1 MVTGPIHIIPYSST
15 LQHTSFH
22 MPIMKDQHG
31 LHQSLLPTTTTA
43 TSSSLDANEAC
54 DTNLIPL
61 SNFSILIRLLL
72 VLFIGTFSLWE
83 NFEASKGFEITII
96 NDAKH
101 TPSGQYFTLFYVSND
116 KATRIVLNT
125 SEFVENLLY
134 PNYNH
139 HYPKKVVHH
148 VTLRLAN
155 HNFTHK
161 VTNYQLQH
169 DYVIDINPLL
179 FEDFDVNY
187 AMVSLV
193 QRSMARIWLHD
204 GESSAPPT
212 LLDGL
217 VEYITMVAGFVN
229 VKDYDKVYKLPE
241 LCDQKWWEDKDPRV
255 VAHLLG
261 YFEEQQKGFIQ
272 RLNQAMKDRWED
284 QMVEDALGMPAQH
297 LCGSSYNSPKNNQP
311 SNFTGF

>member
-1 MVTGPIHIIPYSST
+1 
-15 LQHTSFH
+15 

-31 LHQSLLPTTTTA
+31 LHQPLLPTTTAAATTTTTTA
-43 TSSSLDANEAC
+43 SSSLDANEAC

-61 SNFSILIRLLL
+61 SNFSILIRLLM
-72 VLFIGTFSLWE
+72 VLFIGTLSLWA

-101 TPSGQYFTLFYVSND
+101 TPAGQYFTLFYVSND

-134 PNYNH
+134 PNNNH
-139 HYPKKVVHH
+139 YHYPKKVVHH
-148 VTLRLAN
+148 VTLRLAT

-161 VTNYQLQH
+161 VTNHQAQKKH
-169 DYVIDINPLL
+169 EYVININPLV
-179 FEDFDVNY
+179 FEDFDVNH
-187 AMVSLV
+187 AMVSSV
-193 QRSMARIWLHD
+193 QRSMARIWLYD

-217 VEYITMVAGFVN
+217 VEYVTMVAGFVH

-241 LCDQKWWEDKDPRV
+241 PCDQKWWEDKDPRV

-297 LCGSSYNSPKNNQP
+297 LCGLSYI
-311 SNFTGF
+311 

>member
-1 MVTGPIHIIPYSST
+1 
-15 LQHTSFH
+15 

-31 LHQSLLPTTTTA
+31 LHQPLLPTIITTA
-43 TSSSLDANEAC
+43 TTTTSTSSLHANEAR

-61 SNFSILIRLLL
+61 SNCSIIIRLLM
-72 VLFIGTFSLWE
+72 VLFIGTLSLWA

-101 TPSGQYFTLFYVSND
+101 TPAGQYFTLFYVSND

-134 PNYNH
+134 PNNNH
-139 HYPKKVVHH
+139 HFPKKVVHH
-148 VTLRLAN
+148 VTLRLAT

-169 DYVIDINPLL
+169 DYVININPLV
-179 FEDFDVNY
+179 FEDYDVNY
-187 AMVSLV
+187 AMVSSV
-193 QRSMARIWLHD
+193 QRSMARIWLYD

-284 QMVEDALGMPAQH
+284 RMVEDTLGMPAQH
-297 LCGSSYNSPKNNQP
+297 LCGSSYNSSKNNQL